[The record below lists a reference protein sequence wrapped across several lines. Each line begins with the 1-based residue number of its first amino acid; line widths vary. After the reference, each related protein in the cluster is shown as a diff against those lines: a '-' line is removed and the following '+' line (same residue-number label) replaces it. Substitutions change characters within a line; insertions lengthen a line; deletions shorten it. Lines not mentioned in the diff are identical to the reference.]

1 MKEERLA
8 TEPVGRLLFRLAIPA
23 IAAQIINVLYNI
35 VDRMFI
41 GHIEGIGADALTGVG
56 VSLPVIMAVSA
67 FAYLAGMGGAPRA
80 AIMMGRGERASA
92 ERVLGNCF
100 LLLLCISAAL
110 TAVILVWGRDILMAF
125 GASDNTI
132 GYGWDYLKIYAVGTV
147 FVQVTLGMNAF
158 ITAQGYAGMSMITV
172 LIGAV
177 LNTALDPVFIFAL
190 DMGVRG
196 AAVATVISQAVS
208 AMWAVK
214 FLVSEKP
221 SLRLKT
227 GCMRPETKVILPCIA
242 LGLSPFVMQ
251 FTESIISVCFNSSLL
266 KYGGDMAVGAMSI
279 LATIMQF
286 VWLPMQGMTQGAQ
299 PVTSYNYGAGNY
311 GRVKRTIKLLIT
323 CCLSYSVV
331 LWAVCMLLPQVFIHF
346 FTNDAELVGE
356 AVWAIRIYMAA
367 SLLFGIQV
375 ACQQS
380 FIALGNARTSIFLA
394 VFRKIIML
402 IPLIFILPLF
412 MEDKVMAV
420 FMAEPVADA
429 CAVALTGTL
438 FFRAYRKLPAD
449 Q

>member
-1 MKEERLA
+1 MEGSGHEKEERLA

-41 GHIEGIGADALTGVG
+41 GHIEGRRADALTGVG

-251 FTESIISVCFNSSLL
+251 FTEEHHTPCASIPRF
-266 KYGGDMAVGAMSI
+266 
-279 LATIMQF
+279 
-286 VWLPMQGMTQGAQ
+286 
-299 PVTSYNYGAGNY
+299 
-311 GRVKRTIKLLIT
+311 
-323 CCLSYSVV
+323 
-331 LWAVCMLLPQVFIHF
+331 
-346 FTNDAELVGE
+346 
-356 AVWAIRIYMAA
+356 
-367 SLLFGIQV
+367 
-375 ACQQS
+375 
-380 FIALGNARTSIFLA
+380 
-394 VFRKIIML
+394 
-402 IPLIFILPLF
+402 
-412 MEDKVMAV
+412 
-420 FMAEPVADA
+420 
-429 CAVALTGTL
+429 
-438 FFRAYRKLPAD
+438 
-449 Q
+449 